1 MTNTMSWPKQVVL
14 PLRIGRNAYVDNGSP
29 CCAVGHF
36 LHQLRY
42 KTKLKQNYA
51 LLNAATPELTV
62 LEGVYK
68 ALYAALFGET
78 YRSQLPTVERIND
91 RINTKDRRTLYL
103 LTWAKLGYTEGMPK
117 RILNLLQDTRV
128 QAVTVPI

>member
-1 MTNTMSWPKQVVL
+1 MSWPKQVVI
-14 PLRIGRNAYVDNGSP
+14 PRYIGKDTYVNNDAP

-36 LHQLRY
+36 LHQLRH
-42 KTKLKQNYA
+42 KTKLRQNYA
-51 LLNAATPELTV
+51 LLTETSPELTV

-68 ALYAALFGET
+68 ALYAALFGKT